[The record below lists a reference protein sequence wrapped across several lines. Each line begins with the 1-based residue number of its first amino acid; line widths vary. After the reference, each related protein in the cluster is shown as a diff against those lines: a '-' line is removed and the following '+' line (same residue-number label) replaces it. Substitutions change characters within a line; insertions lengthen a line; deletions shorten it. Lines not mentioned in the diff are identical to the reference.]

1 MTSER
6 GIDSE
11 NQETLDNLED
21 TEEIKCI
28 CDNPDDDG
36 YTIQCDYCYT
46 WQHVGCMRV
55 DPEVEDYKCHI
66 CSSRK
71 IEKLLMDG
79 KKSRKH
85 QKVRRETESGTYPSH
100 SVSQMD
106 ELSTTGMPNTKS
118 RNKSDLSFTAKER
131 QSSSYSKD
139 YETID
144 KNVIA
149 SKAVEELFPKIYSQ
163 YQQRQAQHRKRSMSL
178 SSTSKTENEHIR
190 DDNQESSS
198 IRSMS
203 PTLEIGNPF
212 MMEKESLARPL
223 MKTIVK
229 HINQSRPKMLKKHLN
244 CYGLFAE
251 TNISTGRFIVEFKG
265 EICFKSDYKANESNQ
280 YSLLGVTQPFVLFYP
295 VLNLCVD
302 ARRVGTE
309 ARFIRRSCHP
319 NAESRTIVV
328 PGGDDQQVHLGIFAK
343 SEILKGR
350 EITIGWDWESNH
362 IVDILMQDSNFEN
375 DDYENFIANKRDE
388 IGKIAT
394 AILRL
399 TECACENKDDC
410 IIYKMQNEGKIL
422 SKSRKKKLAMN
433 IEEMSIEGEKES
445 SPGINDD
452 DYEED
457 TDILIASG
465 NVQKKRDNVGL
476 MRKANRKVKSIV
488 EKLNEIPLNGNNKIS
503 LEENEVSGQIIRK
516 EKKKSKEIDTITK
529 SDNIAQPSQKTK
541 GKSVNRIVR
550 EEPSGNIKRK
560 SLSSRKT
567 EKSTG
572 NKHSRSSSVSK
583 TGSSKRI
590 LQHGDDEEHS
600 DSSLSS
606 SLTNSEM
613 SIDEDPSVSIIEVNP
628 PDRNNVDKNNSN
640 EPTKDSNEDQLPE
653 NSIETMGISDISQS
667 KTILPRPLPPAI
679 SGIPFKDYLI
689 LMHEWKKAVEA
700 ASTSAS
706 AGNYSNSSLPTIHES
721 NVETTSEYA
730 ELGNSKSNGSKN
742 HSNEIEMDLFM
753 DKDYTDQ
760 DEGLVPL
767 STPIIP
773 AKRMAVSPSPTPN
786 NQNGTTLYGE
796 SGSDVKGKRQKI
808 EDFNSTKGKGK
819 EEKEQSVKSLQ
830 DIMTLTLENNDNV
843 EGTTI
848 NSSGDLKKQV
858 IDSSTSNNNEGSK
871 ASSSMPKKVTLD
883 EYRSQILN
891 KETCEKKSTTD
902 SKPSISPATEN
913 DNKDNQPIDNND
925 TFSTKDDV
933 KFSVKTKPSYQ
944 DQKRLGLAESSN
956 NISVDILKKSTEQVL
971 SNSIEEHKQN
981 SGVIENKPINE
992 QTKSEE
998 VMNSTVSVSP
1008 KSPKTSNM
1016 PIEDNHT
1023 ASQSSMINDGYFP
1036 EVDLPFDFSTSALD
1050 TSKDIEYGRHTNSSH
1065 SDGSYEEIRG
1075 RHSPSYKDYSPVK
1088 SSSNYNPSFN
1098 SLPLGDNSIQ
1108 TSPRTMSPPRA
1119 PRFNGGR
1126 GNRMPY
1132 RSISVSPGERRY
1144 GGYYNSSTSS
1154 ATPRGGA
1161 QSSMMSSPLSSPYDP
1176 ANPDGQSANISNE
1189 RDSALDNSNV
1199 GNNTGSGITME
1210 PKTRDYA
1217 RISGDREWR
1226 ERDRDDGRKDWNN
1239 KRSDHYR
1246 DREYTNYSMMATRRP
1261 SSGPHQ
1267 DRYMIGSVP
1276 TGPAAGP
1283 NHSPSSISKNND
1295 PSSSSNNSSQ
1305 RFVDDHRRNRR

>member
-11 NQETLDNLED
+11 DPEILDNLED

-28 CDNPDDDG
+28 CDNSDDDG
-36 YTIQCDYCYT
+36 YTIQCDYCFT

-55 DPEVEDYKCHI
+55 DPKVEDYKCHI
-66 CSSRK
+66 CSNRK
-71 IEKLLMDG
+71 VEKLLKDG
-79 KKSRKH
+79 KKSRKY
-85 QKVRRETESGTYPSH
+85 QKGRRESESGIYPLSAT
-100 SVSQMD
+100 QMD
-106 ELSTTGMPNTKS
+106 ESSTTGIPNTKS
-118 RNKSDLSFTAKER
+118 RNKSDPPFIAKDR

-163 YQQRQAQHRKRSMSL
+163 YQAQHRKRSMSL
-178 SSTSKTENEHIR
+178 SSSSKIDNENIR

-203 PTLEIGNPF
+203 PSLEIGNPCR
-212 MMEKESLARPL
+212 MEKESLARPL

-229 HINQSRPKMLKKHLN
+229 QISQSRSKMLKKHLN

-265 EICFKSDYKANESNQ
+265 EVCFKSDYKAYESNQ

-302 ARRVGTE
+302 ARRFGTE

-319 NAESRTIVV
+319 NSESRTIVV

-375 DDYENFIANKRDE
+375 EDYENIIANKRDE

-410 IIYKMQNEGKIL
+410 IIYKMQSEGKIL
-422 SKSRKKKLAMN
+422 SKSRKKKIAMN
-433 IEEMSIEGEKES
+433 VEEMLNEGEKES
-445 SPGINDD
+445 SPVNDD

-457 TDILIASG
+457 TDILVASG
-465 NVQKKRDNVGL
+465 NAQKKRDNVGL
-476 MRKANRKVKSIV
+476 MRKANRKAKPSV
-488 EKLNEIPLNGNNKIS
+488 EKLNELSLNGNNKNS

-516 EKKKSKEIDTITK
+516 EKKKSKEIDTIAK
-529 SDNIAQPSQKTK
+529 SDNIAQSSQKSK
-541 GKSVNRIVR
+541 GKSVNRIR

-572 NKHSRSSSVSK
+572 NKHSRSSSMSK
-583 TGSSKRI
+583 TGISKRR
-590 LQHGDDEEHS
+590 LQHSDDEEQHS

-613 SIDEDPSVSIIEVNP
+613 SIDDDLNVSIIQVNP
-628 PDRNNVDKNNSN
+628 PDRNNVDTNNSN
-640 EPTKDSNEDQLPE
+640 EPTKDSSIEDQLPE
-653 NSIETMGISDISQS
+653 NSIETTGICDISQS

-689 LMHEWKKAVEA
+689 QMHEWKKAVET
-700 ASTSAS
+700 ASTSAL
-706 AGNYSNSSLPTIHES
+706 AGNYNNTSLPTIHES
-721 NVETTSEYA
+721 NVETTSECV
-730 ELGNSKSNGSKN
+730 ELENSKSNGSKN
-742 HSNEIEMDLFM
+742 NSNEIEMDLFT
-753 DKDYTDQ
+753 DKDGIDQ

-773 AKRMAVSPSPTPN
+773 AKRMAVSPSPTPI
-786 NQNGTTLYGE
+786 NQNGTNLYIE

-808 EDFNSTKGKGK
+808 EECQPTKGKGRD
-819 EEKEQSVKSLQ
+819 EKEQSVKSSQ
-830 DIMTLTLENNDNV
+830 DIMTIILDNSDNV
-843 EGTTI
+843 ESTTI
-848 NSSGDLKKQV
+848 IAPGDLKKQV
-858 IDSSTSNNNEGSK
+858 MDSSTSNNNEGSK
-871 ASSSMPKKVTLD
+871 SSTSMPKKVTLD
-883 EYRSQILN
+883 EYRSQIAITASLN
-891 KETCEKKSTTD
+891 KESCEKKSTTAD
-902 SKPSISPATEN
+902 SKPSVSSATEN
-913 DNKDNQPIDNND
+913 ENNDNKLIDNND
-925 TFSTKDDV
+925 TCSTKEGV
-933 KFSVKTKPSYQ
+933 KVPVKTKLPYQ
-944 DQKRLGLAESSN
+944 DKNKLAESSN
-956 NISVDILKKSTEQVL
+956 NNSVDILKKSIEQVP
-971 SNSIEEHKQN
+971 SNTIEEPKQKSN
-981 SGVIENKPINE
+981 VIENKPMNE

-998 VMNSTVSVSP
+998 VMNLTVNVSP
-1008 KSPKTSNM
+1008 KSPKIFNM
-1016 PIEDNHT
+1016 AIEDNNT

-1036 EVDLPFDFSTSALD
+1036 EVDLPFDFPTATLD

-1075 RHSPSYKDYSPVK
+1075 RHSPSYKDYSPAK
-1088 SSSNYNPSFN
+1088 SSGNYNPSFN
-1098 SLPLGDNSIQ
+1098 NLPLGDNSIQ

-1119 PRFNGGR
+1119 PRFSGGR

-1132 RSISVSPGERRY
+1132 RSISMSPGDRRY
-1144 GGYYNSSTSS
+1144 HGGYYNSSASLS
-1154 ATPRGGA
+1154 ATPRQGA

-1189 RDSALDNSNV
+1189 RDPALDNNV
-1199 GNNTGSGITME
+1199 IGNNSGSGNTME

-1217 RISGDREWR
+1217 RLSG
-1226 ERDRDDGRKDWNN
+1226 DRDDGRKDWNN

-1246 DREYTNYSMMATRRP
+1246 DREYTSYPMMATRRP

-1283 NHSPSSISKNND
+1283 NHSPSNISKNND